1 MKSVE
6 DMQDSVLAVFKSE
19 FGADPEG
26 FWFAPG
32 RVNLI
37 GEHTDY
43 NDGFVLPMA
52 LPLGTVAAVRR
63 RDDGRLRVHSAEAG
77 ETRTVALSD
86 VAPDG
91 GLGWVSYVAGVGWA
105 AAQQGLDVPGLDIS
119 LEANLL
125 QGAGLSSS
133 ASLSCVTAKAWSD
146 LAGWSLDGDAIAALG
161 RTAENDI
168 AGAPTGVMDQLA
180 SVHGRDGH
188 AMKIDTRSIEVEQIP
203 FDLAAQGLSLL
214 VVDSRAPHALVDGEY
229 AERRQSCSEAALM
242 LGVPALRDVPLAG
255 LDETL
260 GRMKSDL
267 LRRRARHIITDS
279 ARVLE
284 VSTLLQDGGDVRRIG
299 PLLND
304 SHASMRDDFE
314 ITVPQVDVLQEA
326 LVSAGAHGSRM
337 TGGGF
342 GGSVIALV
350 DAGSE
355 DWIIEAAQDAAAARE
370 FAEPVGFVATAAAGA
385 RALT

>member
-1 MKSVE
+1 
-6 DMQDSVLAVFKSE
+6 MQDSVLASFRSE
-19 FGADPEG
+19 FGASPDG

-63 RDDGRLRVHSAEAG
+63 RDDGVLRVHSAEAR
-77 ETRTVALSD
+77 ETRTITLSE
-86 VAPDG
+86 VAPG
-91 GLGWVSYVAGVGWA
+91 GDLGWLSYVAGVAWA
-105 AAQQGLDVPGLDIS
+105 AGEQGLDVPGFDIS

-146 LAGWSLDGDAIAALG
+146 LAEWGLDGDAIAALG
-161 RTAENDI
+161 RTAENEI

-180 SVHGRDGH
+180 SVHGRAGH
-188 AMKIDTRSIEVEQIP
+188 AMKIDTRSIDVEQIP

-229 AERRQSCSEAALM
+229 AERRASCREAALM
-242 LGVPALRDVPLAG
+242 LGVPALRDVPLDG

-284 VSTLLQDGGDVRRIG
+284 VSGLMQDGGDVRRIG

-326 LVSAGAHGSRM
+326 LVSAGAHGARM

-355 DWIIEAAQDAAAARE
+355 DWIIEAAHQAATAHGYD
-370 FAEPVGFVATAAAGA
+370 EPTGFVATAADGA
-385 RALT
+385 HRLR